1 MKKEYVNIWKDTKG
15 SAYIYGVVIILI
27 CSMLLSC
34 LFLLFSARTT
44 LREIRQGIKEELD
57 AFVGTMLPEIYPELK
72 TGSGFAQ
79 RLDREKILSDAM
91 QAIGFASPDEV
102 HRETRGMIYVET
114 RIKDLSFDDENGSG
128 LSLTV
133 RLSCTVSML
142 IFSRQIYVGT
152 GQYAISSRYILKG
165 A

>member
-102 HRETRGMIYVET
+102 HRP
-114 RIKDLSFDDENGSG
+114 
-128 LSLTV
+128 
-133 RLSCTVSML
+133 
-142 IFSRQIYVGT
+142 
-152 GQYAISSRYILKG
+152 G

>member
-1 MKKEYVNIWKDTKG
+1 
-15 SAYIYGVVIILI
+15 
-27 CSMLLSC
+27 
-34 LFLLFSARTT
+34 
-44 LREIRQGIKEELD
+44 
-57 AFVGTMLPEIYPELK
+57 
-72 TGSGFAQ
+72 
-79 RLDREKILSDAM
+79 
-91 QAIGFASPDEV
+91 
-102 HRETRGMIYVET
+102 MIYVET

>member
-1 MKKEYVNIWKDTKG
+1 MKKTNLNIWKDTTG
-15 SAYIYGVVIILI
+15 SAYVYAVLIILI

-34 LFLLFSARTT
+34 LFLLFSARTG
-44 LREIRQGIKEELD
+44 LSEIRQGIKEELD
-57 AFVGTMLPEIYPELK
+57 AFVGAMLPEIYPELK

-79 RLDREKILSDAM
+79 RLDREKILGDCM

-102 HRETRGMIYVET
+102 HKETRGMIYVET
-114 RIKDLSFDDENGSG
+114 RIEDLSFDDENGSG
-128 LSLTV
+128 VSLTV
-133 RLSCTVSML
+133 HLSCRVSML